1 LLIWLCISLS
11 LGCQAPPTQKKKQ
24 TNKEKL
30 KKKKKKEEE
39 EEEEKKISVICW
51 KKLMIALYL
60 GIFVFASKGKGITL
74 LCSYINNLH
83 DRDNKTKLVTR
94 PYHEVQLIYP
104 MPYVVFS

>member
-30 KKKKKKEEE
+30 KKKKKKEKEKKEE
-39 EEEEKKISVICW
+39 KISVILW
-51 KKLMIALYL
+51 QQLMIALYL

>member
-1 LLIWLCISLS
+1 
-11 LGCQAPPTQKKKQ
+11 
-24 TNKEKL
+24 
-30 KKKKKKEEE
+30 
-39 EEEEKKISVICW
+39 
-51 KKLMIALYL
+51 MIALYL